1 MMLCMTPVP
10 KRAPKTQ
17 QLPGALYWRDPDSD
31 DPDLS
36 FRFLVPHGARITM
49 TAPLVGFVL
58 RRVGHTPPEL
68 LCQRMPDGWSLT
80 VVVGLSQ
87 VFLSTRALRLPAS
100 SKWRAR
106 IGRLLDRPLR
116 GLVRAHLS
124 LEEEGGWDSTAN
136 AQPQSRVFLP
146 ISVKQYP
153 PLQEF
158 QQHFPVRIVLP
169 GSAI

>member
-1 MMLCMTPVP
+1 MMFCMTWVP
-10 KRAPKTQ
+10 RRAPKTQ
-17 QLPGALYWRDPDSD
+17 RLPGALYWRDPDSD

-36 FRFLVPHGARITM
+36 FRFLVPHGARITI

-68 LCQRMPDGWSLT
+68 HCQRTPEGWSLT

-87 VFLSTRALRLPAS
+87 VFLSTRAVRLPAS

-106 IGRLLDRPLR
+106 AGRLLDRPLR
-116 GLVRAHLS
+116 SLVRAQLI
-124 LEEEGGWDSTAN
+124 LEEGGWDSAAN
-136 AQPQSRVFLP
+136 TQPQSRVFLP

-153 PLQEF
+153 PSQEF
-158 QQHFPVRIVLP
+158 QQHFPVRILLP
-169 GSAI
+169 GPAI